1 MSSDA
6 MDTVRMPAW
15 SSRPVAG
22 AKVLP
27 DRQAPV
33 RTNEAATTEPPV
45 TAAALKGAAQAIESY
60 MKSTN
65 RNLEFRLDE
74 ASGQMVV
81 SVRDAAT
88 GDLIRQIPGEA
99 ALRLAR
105 HLNEENVSLINLTV

>member
-15 SSRPVAG
+15 SPRPVAG
-22 AKVLP
+22 ATVLK

-33 RTNEAATTEPPV
+33 TRADEAVATEPV
-45 TAAALKGAAQAIESY
+45 TAAAVKGAAQAIESY

-81 SVRDAAT
+81 SVRDAVT

-99 ALRLAR
+99 ALRMAR
-105 HLNEENVSLINLTV
+105 HLNEENVSLVNLTV